1 MKVNEVYIKITSE
14 DKGIERELWEFFS
27 FKSENKHDPRI
38 KNKIWDG
45 VIHLYNFKT
54 KQLYYGLLNHVKKF
68 CTDRDYRIKMHFED
82 AKDAF
87 SIFEV
92 EEFLKTLKLPDKI
105 QVRDYQLATI
115 AHAIRDKRM
124 IALSAVNSGKSF
136 SIYSIIRYLN
146 NKTLL
151 IVPSKIL
158 VTQMFNDF
166 ADYSQYDDSWDV
178 VLRCSKITGDTVDKS
193 KANLNQI
200 VISTWQSINAMSN
213 MNEWLEGFD
222 VVIVDEAHEAKA
234 KSIKTIME
242 TLPETEY
249 RLGFTGTLDDIPIN
263 ELVLV
268 GLFGPVK
275 EFIRTREMIDR
286 KFSSDLTIK
295 SIVFNHPDSVKEKL
309 AKKKYSDYKTEVD
322 YLISNDERNDFIINL
337 AFSLKGNVLI
347 FYNYVDRHGK
357 ILYDK
362 ALEKNKDD
370 EKLIQF
376 VYGDVSTEDRET
388 IRQNMELNNNVI
400 NIASYGTYRRGINII
415 NIDYMIFAFS
425 FGSKTLNLQSIGRGL
440 RRGENN
446 THVTLFDLGDDISYK
461 SRKNHTLRH
470 LAKRL
475 KIYMKEGFTYKI
487 YKVKIKNG

>member
-1 MKVNEVYIKITSE
+1 MNEVYIRVTSE
-14 DKGIERELWEFFS
+14 DRGIEREIWEFFS

-38 KNKIWDG
+38 KNKVWDG
-45 VIHLYNFKT
+45 IIHLYNFKT
-54 KQLYYGLLNHVKKF
+54 KQLYYGLLDHVRKF
-68 CTDRDYRIKMHFED
+68 CKDRSYRIVLHFD
-82 AKDAF
+82 DSKNAC
-87 SIFEV
+87 SIFEI

-124 IALSAVNSGKSF
+124 VGLSAVNSGKSL

-146 NKTLL
+146 RKTLL
-151 IVPSKIL
+151 IVPSKSL

-166 ADYSQYDDSWDV
+166 ADYSQSDDSWDV
-178 VLRCSKITGDTVDKS
+178 VLRCSKVTGETSDKS
-193 KANLNQI
+193 KSNMNQI
-200 VISTWQSINAMSN
+200 VISTWQSINAMAN
-213 MNEWLEGFD
+213 MTDWLEDFE

-234 KSIKTIME
+234 KSIKTILE
-242 TLPETEY
+242 TLPDTEY
-249 RLGFTGTLDDIPIN
+249 RFGFTGTLDDIPIN

-275 EFIRTREMIDR
+275 EFIRTREMIER

-295 SIVFNHPDSVKEKL
+295 TIVFNHPEQTRKRLSE
-309 AKKKYSDYKTEVD
+309 KKYRDYKTEVD
-322 YLISNDERNDFIINL
+322 YLISNEERNDFIINL

-347 FYNYVDRHGK
+347 FYNYVDKHGK

-362 ALEKNKDD
+362 ALERNHDD

-376 VYGDVSTEDRET
+376 VYGEVTTEEREL

-400 NIASYGTYRRGINII
+400 NIASYGTYRRGINIT
-415 NIDYMIFAFS
+415 NIDYLIFAFS

-461 SRKNHTLRH
+461 GRTNHTLRH

-475 KIYMKEGFTYKI
+475 KIYMKEGFTYKV